1 MATKNAFSRN
11 WQRGKT
17 LAESLKFAL
26 LNTVHSDVTF
36 VVGTERKQIEAHKL
50 ILCIRSTVFDAMLT
64 GPMSEQ
70 NNIVLPDVDPEIF
83 HLFLQ

>member
-1 MATKNAFSRN
+1 MATKNASDN

-36 VVGTERKQIEAHKL
+36 EVGTQSKPVEAHKL

-64 GPMSEQ
+64 GPMAEQ
-70 NNIVLPDVDPEIF
+70 NNIVIPDVEPEVF
-83 HLFLQ
+83 HQFLQ